1 MKARLDRDVRL
12 GVLEPVPVGDPVSW
26 CHRMVICTKKNGKP
40 NRTIDFQLLNSHATR
55 ETHHTQSTFHQARSV
70 PHGKKM
76 VFDAWNSYHSVP
88 LHPNDHHYITF
99 VTPWG
104 RYCYYTAPQGYI
116 ASGNGYSRHYDEVVS
131 SLPQKAKYV
140 DDALLWSDTV
150 HNYMYLFLA
159 AQWLNICGRHSIT
172 LNPDKLV
179 FTWDNVEFAGF
190 EITSDTVHPC

>member
-1 MKARLDRDVRL
+1 VKARLDRDVRL

-76 VFDAWNSYHSVP
+76 VFDAWNGYHSVP
-88 LHPNDHHYITF
+88 LHPNDRHYITF

-131 SLPQKAKYV
+131 SFPQKAKYV